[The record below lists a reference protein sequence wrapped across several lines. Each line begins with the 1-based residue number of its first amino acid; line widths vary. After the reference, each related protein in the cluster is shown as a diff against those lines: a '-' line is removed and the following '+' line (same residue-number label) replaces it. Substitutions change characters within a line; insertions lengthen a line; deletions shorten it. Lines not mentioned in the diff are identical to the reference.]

1 VIATVAAAAISLI
14 VIHFLAPAPVSPRM
28 VAEGLG
34 QLSLSRVGLGVAL
47 GALGALV
54 LILVVGGDSG
64 PSPAATAIG
73 LVLALPASLVLAT
86 NALIPLALLVLAVMA
101 MLWAR
106 WQRVAGPQLP
116 IRSLARQAAV
126 VFAALLAAA
135 AVIPSNRE
143 GSAPAVL
150 LAILLAAA
158 ITGLLGVL
166 PFSGWV
172 GAAIRVGRAEG
183 DLWRIWVVPV
193 AVVMGARIV
202 AGSQRSAELP
212 LQELLVGLGVASA
225 IFWSARAMVGA
236 PADRYW
242 RVLAADTGFMCA
254 AVGLGTARGLE
265 AALLLVVVH
274 WVGGAVLGRESGT
287 RARILAWIGLSG
299 VPPFGGFTGRIL
311 IVIAASQ
318 VSFTMAGLL
327 LVALGLQLGAAA
339 AGMRAAVGGE
349 AVHLALWREL
359 LGLAVAA
366 ATLALGL
373 LPGQVLGAIVGL
385 HP

>member
-1 VIATVAAAAISLI
+1 ML
-14 VIHFLAPAPVSPRM
+14 L
-28 VAEGLG
+28 
-34 QLSLSRVGLGVAL
+34 
-47 GALGALV
+47 
-54 LILVVGGDSG
+54 VGGDDG
-64 PSPAATAIG
+64 PSPAATAIA
-73 LVLALPASLVLAT
+73 LVLALPASLILAT
-86 NALIPLALLVLAVMA
+86 NALIPLALLVLAVMV

-116 IRSLARQAAV
+116 IRSLARQSAV

-135 AVIPSNRE
+135 AVIPSTRE

-150 LAILLAAA
+150 LAILLAATV
-158 ITGLLGVL
+158 TGLLGVL
-166 PFSGWV
+166 PFSGWM

-202 AGSQRSAELP
+202 AGSPRSAEIP
-212 LQELLVGLGVASA
+212 LQELLVGLGVVSA
-225 IFWSARAMVGA
+225 IFWSARAVVGV

-254 AVGLGTARGLE
+254 AVGLGTARGVE

-274 WVGGAVLGRESGT
+274 WVSGAVLGREAGT
-287 RARILAWIGLSG
+287 RARMLAWIGLSG
-299 VPPFGGFTGRIL
+299 VPPFGGFTARIL

-318 VSFTMAGLL
+318 VSFTVAGLL
-327 LVALGLQLGAAA
+327 LLALGLQLAASA
-339 AGMRAAVGGE
+339 AGMRAALSDQ
-349 AVHLALWREL
+349 AVHIALWREL
-359 LGLAVAA
+359 LGLVVAA
-366 ATLALGL
+366 ATLVLGV
-373 LPGQVLGAIVGL
+373 LPGQVLGTIVGL